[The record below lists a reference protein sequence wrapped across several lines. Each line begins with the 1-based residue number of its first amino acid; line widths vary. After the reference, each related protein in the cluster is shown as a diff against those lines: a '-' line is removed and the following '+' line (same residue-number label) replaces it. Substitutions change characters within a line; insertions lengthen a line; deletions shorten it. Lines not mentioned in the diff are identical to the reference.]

1 MSGTRPADADP
12 AESAEPPPAADPRG
26 RRTGLAE
33 PSTNEPLGP
42 DDRPD
47 VGLAQSGS
55 GEDAVV
61 RRETEI

>member
-1 MSGTRPADADP
+1 MSSNRPADPDPREP
-12 AESAEPPPAADPRG
+12 AEPLPAADLRE
-26 RRTGLAE
+26 RRTVPAE
-33 PSTNEPLGP
+33 PSTNEPLDP